1 EHVADEAVAV
11 AGVGKLHGVAVLRK
25 RLRDRYVISFRD
37 AVARAAR
44 EFEAIAVVE
53 QDAVRQAI
61 VETQACH
68 ARISIV
74 AGEDQPRSAVV
85 VDEADI
91 VDIDIVASHPDDA
104 GAEIA
109 DLQAEDLDVI
119 AVVNRKSRAVVAAPD
134 GPCAAAPARDPNAAR
149 EIVSVRR
156 ARAGGRRARRDQLR
170 AIEHY

>member
-1 EHVADEAVAV
+1 
-11 AGVGKLHGVAVLRK
+11 GVAVLRK
-25 RLRDRYVISFRD
+25 RLRERYVISFRD

-44 EFEAIAVVE
+44 EFEPVAVVE

-61 VETQACH
+61 AETQACH

-85 VDEADI
+85 VDEPRVVN
-91 VDIDIVASHPDDA
+91 VDVVAAHPDDA

-109 DLQAEDLDVI
+109 DLQAEDLDVM
-119 AVVNRKSRAVVAAPD
+119 AVVNREARAVIAAHVRP
-134 GPCAAAPARDPNAAR
+134 GAADPARDPNAAR

-156 ARAGGRRARRDQLR
+156 ARAS
-170 AIEHY
+170 